1 MEKTMKITV
10 LSQTN
15 VLGPNGIKLKAG
27 QVVALEDSPYVRILI
42 KSGSVALVDPPS
54 LDDEYLVAIGLKE
67 AAPVAKEEVAVVV
80 DVEVAI
86 APAPK
91 AKEEPVKVEE
101 KKEEPKLSEKLFTP
115 KKAEKAPEPVEA
127 SEEEDVDEEV

>member
-1 MEKTMKITV
+1 MKVTV

-15 VLGPNGIKLKAG
+15 VLGPNGLKLRAG

-67 AAPVAKEEVAVVV
+67 AAPVAKEEVA
-80 DVEVAI
+80 I

-91 AKEEPVKVEE
+91 VEPAKVEE

-115 KKAEKAPEPVEA
+115 KKAEKTSEPVEA
-127 SEEEDVDEEV
+127 SEESSTDDES